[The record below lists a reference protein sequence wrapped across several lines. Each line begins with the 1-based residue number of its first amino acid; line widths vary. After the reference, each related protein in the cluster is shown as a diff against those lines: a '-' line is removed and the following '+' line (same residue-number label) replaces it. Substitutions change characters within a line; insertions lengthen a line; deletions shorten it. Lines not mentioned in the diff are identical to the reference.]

1 MRVDQIL
8 FTDLVYVL
16 GTGCTQCNA
25 GVTLCAWIR
34 EVEHEIPA
42 CVFPL
47 MTSMAPELCYCS
59 FFSGFHSFLVFHF
72 VHDYAF
78 ISSPFRPWTMNFDTI
93 LMLYNW
99 ILCFVHINFFSLN
112 FPQSE

>member
-8 FTDLVYVL
+8 STDLVYVL

-25 GVTLCAWIR
+25 GVTLCTWIR

-59 FFSGFHSFLVFHF
+59 FFWYFILFLYFIL

-93 LMLYNW
+93 LMLYDW
-99 ILCFVHINFFSLN
+99 VLCFVYINFFR
-112 FPQSE
+112 